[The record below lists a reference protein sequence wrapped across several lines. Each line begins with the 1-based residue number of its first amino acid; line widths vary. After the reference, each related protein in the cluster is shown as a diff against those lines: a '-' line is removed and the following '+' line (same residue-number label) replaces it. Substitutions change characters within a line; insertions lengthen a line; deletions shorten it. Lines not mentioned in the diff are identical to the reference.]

1 MHIQYFISVYAS
13 VLSVPTVRAT
23 GDANA
28 EDSAGGKL

>member
-1 MHIQYFISVYAS
+1 VHIKYFISVYAS
-13 VLSVPTVRAT
+13 VLSVPLESN